1 MGNSLANCSDK
12 GFAEGDRAQTLVCAK
27 PPPSLVTG
35 EVPERAEGADVSAIQ
50 RQEDQQKAFSLAEK
64 VGNSLANW
72 SDKGFAE
79 GDRTQALVYA
89 LFPSP

>member
-1 MGNSLANCSDK
+1 MSRSDK
-12 GFAEGDRAQTLVCAK
+12 RVAARL
-27 PPPSLVTG
+27 
-35 EVPERAEGADVSAIQ
+35 RADVSVIQ
-50 RQEDQQKAFSLAEK
+50 RQDDQQKAFSLAEK

-89 LFPSP
+89 LLPSP